1 MPRGAKTSTPVVVV
15 GKGIPKLLPTLKIVV
30 DDEDGRF
37 RGRKLVERGERKGSS
52 RRQCVVLHRDAG
64 FKPPLPSL
72 SPSARG
78 NWPSFFLERGKGKR
92 FSPATAPSLCLPSL
106 CERRRGKEAARE
118 TFFFLLLGRARSRIF
133 LKKSLFAYRI
143 IFREFF
149 RVF

>member
-1 MPRGAKTSTPVVVV
+1 M

-78 NWPSFFLERGKGKR
+78 NWPSFSSAGRENAFRQQQRPLFASPPLVNEGGERKQRGK
-92 FSPATAPSLCLPSL
+92 L
-106 CERRRGKEAARE
+106 
-118 TFFFLLLGRARSRIF
+118 FFFPSVGSREKSDLFEKKFIRVQDNFSRILSSF
-133 LKKSLFAYRI
+133 LMGGKNTVFSKKR
-143 IFREFF
+143 
-149 RVF
+149 

>member
-78 NWPSFFLERGKGKR
+78 NWPSFSSAGRENAFRQQQRPLFASPPLVNEGGERKQRGK
-92 FSPATAPSLCLPSL
+92 L
-106 CERRRGKEAARE
+106 
-118 TFFFLLLGRARSRIF
+118 FFFLLLGRARSRIF

>member
-1 MPRGAKTSTPVVVV
+1 M

-78 NWPSFFLERGKGKR
+78 NWPSFSSAGRENAFRQQQRPL
-92 FSPATAPSLCLPSL
+92 FASP

-118 TFFFLLLGRARSRIF
+118 TFFFSSVGSREKSDLFEKKFIRVQDNFSRILSSF
-133 LKKSLFAYRI
+133 LMGGKNTVFSKKR
-143 IFREFF
+143 
-149 RVF
+149 